1 MEEQKIIEL
10 IEYLKTVTQK
20 RTESIIETKKK
31 FNFISDL
38 ITLVYKYD
46 FLSWEEVEQII
57 TLSTDIVQK
66 CNEVIYI
73 SQKIMNTQ
81 LPFQPWGEIIPD
93 QLEDILKNC
102 EDMKNALISLK
113 EESNKFQG
121 IL

>member
-10 IEYLKTVTQK
+10 IEHLKTVTQK

-31 FNFISDL
+31 FSFISDL

-46 FLSWEEVEQII
+46 FLSWEEVKQII
-57 TLSTDIVQK
+57 TLLTDIIQK
-66 CNEVIYI
+66 CDEVIYI
-73 SQKIMNTQ
+73 SQKIMNAQ

-93 QLEDILKNC
+93 QLEDILKNS

-113 EESNKFQG
+113 ETSNRFQG

>member
-10 IEYLKTVTQK
+10 IEHLKTVTQK

-38 ITLVYKYD
+38 TTLVYKYD

-81 LPFQPWGEIIPD
+81 PPFQPWGEIIPD

-113 EESNKFQG
+113 EESNKFQS